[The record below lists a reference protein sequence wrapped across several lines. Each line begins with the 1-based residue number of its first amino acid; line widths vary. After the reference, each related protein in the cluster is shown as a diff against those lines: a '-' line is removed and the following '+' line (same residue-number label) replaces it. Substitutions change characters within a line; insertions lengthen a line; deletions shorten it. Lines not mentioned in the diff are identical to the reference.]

1 MSDGE
6 FLAERFREYRPRL
19 RAVAYRML
27 GSLSESDDALQE
39 AWLRADAALAGN
51 QGPETEE
58 IRNYDAWL
66 ITIVARV
73 CLNMLRSRAR
83 RREDSLEVHIPD
95 PVVCAEDDTNPETL
109 ALTADSVG
117 LAMMIVLDTLAPAE
131 RFAFVLHDMFAVPF
145 EEIAEVL
152 EKTPAATRQLASRA
166 RRRVE
171 GQAPVPD
178 PDLAT
183 QRAAVDAFFA
193 AARDGDF
200 QALVAVLHPDVVL
213 RADGGLLRPRRGV
226 VLTGA
231 ETVASQA
238 ALARHMAPF
247 VRPVLVNGTPG
258 AFATKDGKPF
268 ALMAFTVVGG
278 KVVAIQVINDPERLE
293 EIAQAIA

>member
-1 MSDGE
+1 M
-6 FLAERFREYRPRL
+6 FLAERFREHRPRL

-39 AWLRADAALAGN
+39 AWLRASAAIAGE
-51 QGPETEE
+51 QAEE

-73 CLNMLRSRAR
+73 CLNMLRAR
-83 RREDSLEVHIPD
+83 TQRKEDSLEIHIPD
-95 PVVCAEDDTNPETL
+95 PVVCAEDETNPETL

-145 EEIAEVL
+145 EEIAEAL

-171 GQAPVPD
+171 GRAPVPD

-183 QRAAVDAFFA
+183 QRAAVEAFFA
-193 AARDGDF
+193 AARNGDF
-200 QALVAVLHPDVVL
+200 GALVAVLHPDVVL
-213 RADGGLLRPRRGV
+213 RADGGLLRASQSV
-226 VLTGA
+226 KLTGA

-238 ALARHMAPF
+238 ALARSLQPF
-247 VRPVLVNGTPG
+247 ARPVLVNGAPG
-258 AFATKDGKPF
+258 VFAIREGKPIS
-268 ALMAFTVVGG
+268 LMTFTVVDGRIASIE
-278 KVVAIQVINDPERLE
+278 VLLDPERLAVVAE
-293 EIAQAIA
+293 SLGLA

>member
-1 MSDGE
+1 MADGN

-39 AWLRADAALAGN
+39 AWIRADAAD
-51 QGPETEE
+51 TEDV
-58 IRNYDAWL
+58 RNYDAWL

-73 CLNMLRSRAR
+73 CLNMLRSRSQR
-83 RREDSLEVHIPD
+83 KEDSLEIHLPD
-95 PVVCAEDDTNPETL
+95 PVVCADDETNPETL

-152 EKTPAATRQLASRA
+152 EKTPAAARQLASRA

-171 GQAPVPD
+171 GRAPVPD

-183 QRAAVDAFFA
+183 QRAAVEAFFA
-193 AARDGDF
+193 AARNGDF
-200 QALVAVLHPDVVL
+200 EALVAVLHPDVVL
-213 RADGGLLRPRRGV
+213 RADGGRLRASQSV
-226 VLTGA
+226 VITGA

-238 ALARHMAPF
+238 SLARSLQPF
-247 VRPVLVNGTPG
+247 ARPVLVNGAPG
-258 AFATKDGKPF
+258 VFVVRDGNPI
-268 ALMAFTVVGG
+268 ALMSFTVAGG
-278 KVVAIQVINDPERLE
+278 KVVEIQVLNDPERLE
-293 EIAQAIA
+293 VIGKALAAK

>member
-1 MSDGE
+1 MADE
-6 FLAERFREYRPRL
+6 DFLAEQFRRYRPRL

-39 AWLRADAALAGN
+39 AWLRASAAAS
-51 QGPETEE
+51 ED

-73 CLNMLRSRAR
+73 CLNMLRAR
-83 RREDSLEVHIPD
+83 TQRKEDSLEIHIPD
-95 PVVCAEDDTNPETL
+95 PVVCAEDETNPETL

-145 EEIAEVL
+145 EEIAELL

-171 GQAPVPD
+171 GKAPVPD
-178 PDLAT
+178 PDLAK
-183 QRAAVDAFFA
+183 QRAAVEAFFA
-193 AARDGDF
+193 AARNGDF

-213 RADGGLLRPRRGV
+213 RADGGLLRAGQTAK
-226 VLTGA
+226 LTGA

-238 ALARHMAPF
+238 TLARSLQPF
-247 VRPVLVNGTPG
+247 ARPVLVNGAPG
-258 AFATKDGKPF
+258 VFAIRDGKPIS
-268 ALMAFTVVGG
+268 LMAFTVVDG
-278 KVVAIQVINDPERLE
+278 KVASIEVILDPERLAVVAE
-293 EIAQAIA
+293 SLGLA